1 MLIFLPGVI
10 MKRRILTSLLII
22 LFSLSVFSQDN
33 DKDKKEDKNPYKSET
48 FNGLKLRSIGPAATS
63 GRVIDFAVNP
73 DDINEYYVA
82 EACGNVWKTTNSGTT
97 WDPVFDKY
105 GSHSIGC
112 VSLDPNNSNVVY
124 VGTGENNSQR
134 SVSWGDGIY
143 RSEDGGKN
151 FTNIGLKKSE
161 HIAKILIDPRDSKV
175 IYVAAQGP
183 LWGPGGDRGLY
194 KSTNYGATWD
204 SVLYISPNT
213 GVTDIVMDPRNPD
226 VLYAASYQRR
236 RHVWTLING
245 GPEGAIYK
253 STDAGKTWNKLS
265 SGLPTGD
272 VGRIGL
278 AVSPVNPDYVYA
290 VIEAANDE
298 TGFYRSI
305 NRGASWDKMSD
316 YKGVS
321 AQYYSEIFCDPTD
334 INKVYLLDTFSSITT
349 DGGKTFNPISTKGRH
364 VDDHAFWIN
373 PKNTNHFMIAGDG
386 GIYETFDAAKTFRYK
401 ENLPT
406 LQFYRV
412 SVDNYEPFYRVMG
425 GTQDNNS
432 MIGPS
437 QTINEEGIVNADWIP
452 LVGGDGYESVPDR
465 ENPNIIYCEWQY
477 GGLTRYDMQSGE
489 QMSIKPQE
497 RKDEAPY
504 RWNWD
509 TPLIT
514 SPHSKTRIYIAANKL
529 FRSDD
534 RGDTWQVI
542 SDDLTRQVDRN
553 KLKIMDKV
561 WSVDAVAKNAS
572 TSFYGNI
579 VSLTE
584 SPIIEGLIYVG
595 TDDGLIQVTE
605 DGGKNWR
612 KIESFPGI
620 PDMTYVSCLYASQFD
635 ANTVYATFD
644 NHKRADF
651 KPYVLVSNDRGK
663 SWKSISGDLKEP
675 QVVYTFVQDYVKK
688 DLFFIGTEYGLFFTN
703 NGGEK
708 WIQLKGNLP
717 TQAVKDLDIQKRE
730 NDLAVAT
737 FGRGYYI
744 LDNYSPLRDIT
755 EKSLTEENYKL
766 YPVKDALMFTKRS
779 ATFSGVGSSYY
790 KADNPPFGATFTYY
804 IKEVPKTLKEQRQDK
819 EKELI
824 KKNEPVYYPSF
835 EDLRKEDDEEKP
847 FLLFTISDAA
857 GNIVRKLKT
866 IVDSGINRFSWD
878 LRYASTNPVKKA
890 SDENPSGYPVMP
902 GKYKV
907 TMSVSINGKLKEVA
921 GPVEFEAKVLNNV
934 TLPATDRPELVAF
947 QNKVNDLN
955 SAVNGAIEVSSDLKS
970 KIEIIKTAIKQT
982 QNAPQSLVDE
992 ANRISEENIAIYR
1005 KLVDDEVISTRNEP
1019 VYPSISARIAEV
1031 VGGLWSS
1038 TSAPTNSY
1046 KQNYQIASEEFKP
1059 VLENLKRLVEIDLKN
1074 LENEMNKLNSPWT
1087 PGRVPNWKE

>member
-1 MLIFLPGVI
+1 
-10 MKRRILTSLLII
+10 MKVKLLTILLVSLLSFSII
-22 LFSLSVFSQDN
+22 AQE
-33 DKDKKEDKNPYKSET
+33 KDKKEDKNPYKSET
-48 FNGLKLRSIGPAATS
+48 FNGLKFRLNGPAATS
-63 GRVIDFAVNP
+63 GRVVDFAVNP
-73 DDINEYYVA
+73 NDINQFYVA
-82 EACGNVWKTTNSGTT
+82 VACGNVWKTTNSGTT
-97 WDPVFDKY
+97 WDPIFDNY

-112 VSLDPNNSNVVY
+112 VTIDPNNSHVVY

-134 SVSWGDGIY
+134 SVSWGDGVY
-143 RSEDGGKN
+143 RSEDGGKS

-161 HIAKILIDPRDSKV
+161 HIAKVLIDPRDSKV
-175 IYVAAQGP
+175 IYVATQGP
-183 LWGPGGDRGLY
+183 LWGPNGQRGLY
-194 KSTNYGATWD
+194 KSTNYGTTWD

-213 GVTDIVMDPRNPD
+213 GVTDVVMDPRNPD

-245 GPEGAIYK
+245 GPEGAIHK
-253 STDAGKTWNKLS
+253 STDGGKTWNKLS
-265 SGLPTGD
+265 SGLPSGD

-278 AVSPVNPDYVYA
+278 AISPINPDYVYA
-290 VIEAANDE
+290 VVEAAKDGS
-298 TGFYRSI
+298 GFYRTT
-305 NRGASWDKMSD
+305 NRGASWEKMSD
-316 YKGVS
+316 YKNVS
-321 AQYYSEIFCDPTD
+321 AQYYSEIFCDPID
-334 INKVYLLDTFSSITT
+334 VDKIYILDTFSAITT
-349 DGGKTFNPISTKGRH
+349 DGGKNFTRISTKGRH
-364 VDDHAFWIN
+364 VDDHAFWVN
-373 PKNTNHFMIAGDG
+373 PKNTNHYMIGGDG
-386 GIYETFDAAKTFRYK
+386 GIYVTYDAGQNFKWK

-437 QTINEEGIVNADWIP
+437 QTINDEGIVNADWIP
-452 LVGGDGYESVPDR
+452 LVGGDGYEALTDPS
-465 ENPNIIYCEWQY
+465 NPNIIYCEWQH

-489 QMSIKPQE
+489 QLSIKPQE

-509 TPLIT
+509 TPLIL
-514 SPHSKTRIYIAANKL
+514 SPHSNTRIYIAANKV

-553 KLKIMDKV
+553 KFKVMDKV

-584 SPIIEGLIYVG
+584 SPLVEGLIYVG
-595 TDDGLIQVTE
+595 TDDGLVQVTE

-612 KIESFPGI
+612 KIESFPDI
-620 PDMTYVSCLYASQFD
+620 PEMTYVSCLYASQHD

-675 QVVYTFVQDYVKK
+675 QVVYSFVQDHIKK
-688 DLFFIGTEYGLFFTN
+688 DLFFIGTEYGVFFTN

-717 TQAVKDLDIQKRE
+717 TQAVRDLDIQKRE
-730 NDLAVAT
+730 NDLAIAT
-737 FGRGYYI
+737 FGRGFYI
-744 LDNYSPLRDIT
+744 LDNYSPLRET
-755 EKSLTEENYKL
+755 SEKFLNDENYKL
-766 YPVKDALMFTKRS
+766 FSVKDALMFTKRS

-804 IKEVPKTLKEQRQDK
+804 IKEAPKTLKQQRQEK

-847 FLLFTISDAA
+847 FLLFTIYDQTGSV
-857 GNIVRKLKT
+857 VRKLKT
-866 IVDSGINRFSWD
+866 KIESGINRFAWD
-878 LRYASTNPVKKA
+878 LRYASTDPIKKA
-890 SDENPSGYPVMP
+890 TDENSSGYPVMP

-907 TMSVSINGKLKEVA
+907 TISVSIDGILKEVA

-934 TLPATDRPELVAF
+934 TLPASDRNELVAF

-955 SAVNGAIEVSSDLKS
+955 RAVNGAIEVSSDLKS

-982 QNAPQSLVDE
+982 QNAPQSLIDE
-992 ANRISEENIAIYR
+992 ANRIADENTTLYR
-1005 KLVDDEVISTRNEP
+1005 KLFEDEVLAKRNEP
-1019 VYPSISARIAEV
+1019 TYPSISARVGEV
-1031 VGGLWSS
+1031 VYGMWSS

-1046 KQNYQIASEEFKP
+1046 KQNYQIAFEEFKP
-1059 VLENLKRLVEIDLKN
+1059 VLEILKRLVEIDLKN
-1074 LENEMNKLNSPWT
+1074 IENQLDNLNAPWT
-1087 PGRVPNWKE
+1087 PGRIPDWKE

>member
-1 MLIFLPGVI
+1 MKLRIF
-10 MKRRILTSLLII
+10 TSLLII
-22 LFSLSVFSQDN
+22 LISFSIFAQDN
-33 DKDKKEDKNPYKSET
+33 DKDKKEDKNPFKSET
-48 FNGLKLRSIGPAATS
+48 FNGLKFRCVGPAATS
-63 GRVIDFAVNP
+63 GRVVDFAVNP
-73 DDINEYYVA
+73 NDVTEYYVA
-82 EACGNVWKTTNSGTT
+82 VACGNVWKTTNSGIT
-97 WDPVFDKY
+97 WDPIFDKY

-134 SVSWGDGIY
+134 SVSWGDGLY
-143 RSEDGGKN
+143 RSEDGGKS
-151 FTNIGLKKSE
+151 FKNIGLKKSE
-161 HIAKILIDPRDSKV
+161 HIAKVLIDPRDSKV

-213 GVTDIVMDPRNPD
+213 GVTDVVMDPRNPD

-253 STDAGKTWNKLS
+253 STDAGKTWNKLT
-265 SGLPTGD
+265 SGLPDGD

-278 AVSPVNPDYVYA
+278 AISPVNPDYVYA
-290 VIEAANDE
+290 IVEAANEGD
-298 TGFYRSI
+298 GFYRSI
-305 NRGASWDKMSD
+305 NRGASWEKMSD
-316 YKGVS
+316 YKNVS
-321 AQYYSEIFCDPTD
+321 AQYYSEIFCDPVD
-334 INKVYLLDTFSSITT
+334 VNKVYALDTYSSITT

-386 GIYETFDAAKTFRYK
+386 GIYETFDAARTFRYK

-452 LVGGDGYESVPDR
+452 LVGGDGYEAVPDR

-514 SPHSKTRIYIAANKL
+514 SQHSKTRIYIAANKL

-542 SDDLTRQVDRN
+542 SNDLTRQIDRN
-553 KLKIMDKV
+553 KLPIMDKV

-584 SPIIEGLIYVG
+584 SPLIEGLIYVG

-620 PDMTYVSCLYASQFD
+620 PEMTYVSCLYASQFD

-651 KPYVLVSNDRGK
+651 KPYILVSNDRGK
-663 SWKSISGDLKEP
+663 SWKSIAADLKEP
-675 QVVYTFVQDYVKK
+675 QVVYTFVQDHIKK

-708 WIQLKGNLP
+708 WIQLKGNFP

-804 IKEVPKTLKEQRQDK
+804 IKEAPKTLKQQRQEK

-857 GNIVRKLKT
+857 GNVIRKLKT
-866 IVDSGINRFSWD
+866 KVNSGINRFTWD

-907 TMSVSINGKLKEVA
+907 TMSVSIDGLLKEVA

-934 TLPATDRPELVAF
+934 TLPANDRNELVAF

-955 SAVNGAIEVSSDLKS
+955 SAVNGAIEVSKDLKEN
-970 KIEIIKTAIKQT
+970 IEIIKTAIKQT
-982 QNAPQSLVDE
+982 QNAPQKLIEE

-1005 KLVDDEVISTRNEP
+1005 KLVDDEVISSRNEP
-1019 VYPSISARIAEV
+1019 VYPSISARIGEV
-1031 VGGLWSS
+1031 VGGLWST
-1038 TSAPTNSY
+1038 TSAPTSSY

-1059 VLENLKRLVEIDLKN
+1059 VLETLKRLVEIDLKN
-1074 LENEMNKLNSPWT
+1074 LENEMNKLGSPWT
-1087 PGRVPNWKE
+1087 PGRVPDWKD

>member
-1 MLIFLPGVI
+1 MKLRIFA
-10 MKRRILTSLLII
+10 SLLII
-22 LFSLSVFSQDN
+22 LFSFSIFAQENDN
-33 DKDKKEDKNPYKSET
+33 DKKEDKNPYKSGT
-48 FNGLKLRSIGPAATS
+48 FSGLKFRSIGPAATS
-63 GRVIDFAVNP
+63 GRVVDFTVNP
-73 DDINEYYVA
+73 NNFNEYYA
-82 EACGNVWKTTNSGTT
+82 AIACGNVWKTTNSGTT
-97 WDPVFDKY
+97 WDPIFDKY

-112 VSLDPNNSNVVY
+112 VTLDPNNPHVVY

-143 RSEDGGKN
+143 RSEDGGKS
-151 FTNIGLKKSE
+151 FKNIGLKKSE
-161 HIAKILIDPRDSKV
+161 HIAKILVDPRDSKV

-183 LWGPGGDRGLY
+183 LWGPGGQRGLY
-194 KSTNYGATWD
+194 KSTDYGTTWD

-213 GVTDIVMDPRNPD
+213 GVTDVVMDPRNPD

-245 GPEGAIYK
+245 GPEGAIHK

-265 SGLPTGD
+265 SGLPKGD

-278 AVSPVNPDYVYA
+278 SISPVNPDYIYA
-290 VIEAANDE
+290 VIEAANDGS
-298 TGFYRSI
+298 GFFRTT
-305 NRGASWDKMSD
+305 NRGASWEKMSD
-316 YKGVS
+316 YKNVS
-321 AQYYSEIFCDPTD
+321 AQYYSETFCDPVD
-334 INKVYLLDTFSSITT
+334 VNKVYILDTFSSITT
-349 DGGKTFNPISTKGRH
+349 DGGKTFDRISTKGRH

-373 PKNTNHFMIAGDG
+373 PNNTDNFMIGGDG
-386 GIYETFDAAKTFRYK
+386 GIYETFDGAKTFRYK

-437 QTINEEGIVNADWIP
+437 QTINEEGIVNADWVP
-452 LVGGDGYESVPDR
+452 LVGGDGYEAITDPS
-465 ENPNIIYCEWQY
+465 NPNIIYCEWQH

-489 QMSIKPQE
+489 QISIKPQE

-514 SPHSKTRIYIAANKL
+514 SQHSNTRIYIAANKV

-553 KLKIMDKV
+553 KFPVMDKV

-595 TDDGLIQVTE
+595 TDDGLVQVTE

-612 KIESFPGI
+612 KIESFPGV
-620 PDMTYVSCLYASQFD
+620 PEMTYVSCLYTSQHD

-651 KPYVLVSNDRGK
+651 KPYVFVSNDRGK
-663 SWKSISGDLKEP
+663 SWKSIAGDLKEP
-675 QVVYTFVQDYVKK
+675 QVVYTIVQDHVKN
-688 DLFFIGTEYGLFFTN
+688 DLFFIGTEYGVFFTN
-703 NGGEK
+703 TGGEK
-708 WIQLKGNLP
+708 WIQLKGDLP
-717 TQAVKDLDIQKRE
+717 TQAVRDLDIQKRE
-730 NDLAVAT
+730 NDLALAT
-737 FGRGYYI
+737 FGRGFYI
-744 LDNYSPLRDIT
+744 LDNYSPLRETT
-755 EKSLTEENYKL
+755 EKFLNDENYKL
-766 YPVKDALMFTKRS
+766 FPVKDALMYTKRS

-790 KADNPPFGATFTYY
+790 KAENPPFGATFTYY
-804 IKEVPKTLKEQRQDK
+804 IKEAPKTLKQQRQDI

-835 EDLRKEDDEEKP
+835 EDLKKEDDEEKS
-847 FLLFTISDAA
+847 FLLFNIYDDA
-857 GNIVRKLKT
+857 GNVVRKLKT
-866 IVDSGINRFSWD
+866 KVESGINRFTWD
-878 LRYASTNPVKKA
+878 LRYASFNPIKKA
-890 SDENPSGYPVMP
+890 TDENLGGYPVMP

-907 TMSVSINGKLKEVA
+907 TMSLSFAGILKEVA

-934 TLPATDRPELVAF
+934 TLPAVDRNELIAF
-947 QNKVNDLN
+947 QKKIGNLN
-955 SAVNGAIEVSSDLKS
+955 RAVNGAVQVSTDLKE
-970 KIEIIKTAIKQT
+970 KIDIIKTALKQT
-982 QNAPQSLVDE
+982 DGAPQSLTDE
-992 ANRISEENIAIYR
+992 ASRIADENTALYR
-1005 KLVDDEVISTRNEP
+1005 KLVDDEVISSRNEP
-1019 VYPSISARIAEV
+1019 TFPSIASR
-1031 VGGLWSS
+1031 VGETVYGMWSS
-1038 TSAPTNSY
+1038 TSAPTESFR
-1046 KQNYQIASEEFKP
+1046 QNYRIAAEEFKP
-1059 VLENLKRLVEIDLKN
+1059 VLEKLKRLIETDLKN

-1087 PGRVPNWKE
+1087 PGRVPDWKE